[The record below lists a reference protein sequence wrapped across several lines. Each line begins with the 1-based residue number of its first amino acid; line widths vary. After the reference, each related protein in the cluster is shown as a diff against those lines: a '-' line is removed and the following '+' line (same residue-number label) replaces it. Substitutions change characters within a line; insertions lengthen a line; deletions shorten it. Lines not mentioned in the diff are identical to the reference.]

1 MIRVAMW
8 SGPRN
13 ISTAMMRSWE
23 NRADTVVVDEPLYG
37 PYLAATGKKHPMWQ
51 ETIED
56 QGDDYAVVIDGL
68 CHEVKTADIYY
79 QKHMT
84 HHILPEM
91 EVSFVGAFRNAF
103 LLRHPNDVLSS
114 YLRKHPRATP
124 EDLGFPQQLKL
135 FQWLKDKQGITA
147 PVMEAK
153 DILINPEEMMQ
164 KLCQLLDVP
173 FDHAMLSWPKGYRDS
188 DGVWAPHWYN
198 RVIESTGFSSYKPKE
213 NRLTDEEQ
221 AIADQCLPYYQAMA
235 EFKVTM

>member
-1 MIRVAMW
+1 MW

-23 NRADTVVVDEPLYG
+23 NRTDTVVVDEPLYG

-51 ETIED
+51 ETID
-56 QGDDYAVVIDGL
+56 AQGDDYAAVIDGL
-68 CHEVKTADIYY
+68 CHEEKTVDIHY

-84 HHILPEM
+84 HHILPNM
-91 EVSFVGAFRNAF
+91 DVAFVGAFRNAF

-135 FQWLKDKQGITA
+135 FQWLQKEQSITA

-153 DILINPEEMMQ
+153 DILINPEGMMK
-164 KLCQLLDVP
+164 KLCQFLDVP
-173 FDHAMLSWPKGYRDS
+173 FDVGMLSWPKGYRDS

-198 RVIESTGFSSYKPKE
+198 RVIESTGFSKYVPKE
-213 NRLTDEEQ
+213 NQLTQEEQ
-221 AIADQCLPYYQAMA
+221 RVADACLPYYEQMA
-235 EFKVTM
+235 AYKVVC